1 MNNYKVAVV
10 VTTYNRPNA
19 LLWVL
24 GGLQRQTL
32 TPDLV
37 VVADD
42 GSRADTSAAIESF
55 KSAQITH
62 QLKVKH
68 IWQPDN
74 GFRAGQIRNKGV
86 AECVKVCGP
95 TGVLIVFLDGDCIPL
110 PDFLK
115 RHVQLHKAAGPG
127 WCVAGGRT
135 LLNDELTRKLEFSP
149 PDPSE
154 NIYCDRI
161 TAAEIFK
168 WRLRGYV
175 NRALPL
181 ISLPGISWRLMRP
194 QKWEMFRTCNASLL
208 SEDFLRINGFNEDYI
223 GWGYEDSD
231 LAIRLIRSGVQMQNG
246 RYATNVL
253 HLWHPGSSRDA
264 LDRNRALLDDA
275 WTSSLQAERGV
286 HQYLQESQ

>member
-1 MNNYKVAVV
+1 MNKYKVAVV

-32 TPDLV
+32 TPDLI

-86 AECVKVCGP
+86 AECVKVCGT

-115 RHVQLHKAAGPG
+115 RHVQLHRAAGPG
-127 WCVAGGRT
+127 WCVAGGR
-135 LLNDELTRKLEFSP
+135 
-149 PDPSE
+149 
-154 NIYCDRI
+154 
-161 TAAEIFK
+161 A
-168 WRLRGYV
+168 
-175 NRALPL
+175 
-181 ISLPGISWRLMRP
+181 
-194 QKWEMFRTCNASLL
+194 
-208 SEDFLRINGFNEDYI
+208 
-223 GWGYEDSD
+223 
-231 LAIRLIRSGVQMQNG
+231 
-246 RYATNVL
+246 
-253 HLWHPGSSRDA
+253 
-264 LDRNRALLDDA
+264 
-275 WTSSLQAERGV
+275 
-286 HQYLQESQ
+286 